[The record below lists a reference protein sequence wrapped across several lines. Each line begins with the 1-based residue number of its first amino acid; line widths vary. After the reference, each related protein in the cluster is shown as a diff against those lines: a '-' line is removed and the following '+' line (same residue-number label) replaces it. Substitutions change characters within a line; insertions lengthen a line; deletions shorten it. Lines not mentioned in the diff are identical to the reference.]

1 MLFHPEQS
9 RAELYVYLGP
19 DGEKLVSDRPVD
31 GYSLLGRRDT
41 AEGAGHILA
50 ERPQDPAS
58 MDDIRAHIRTASTRY
73 RIDPDLIE
81 AIIQVESSF
90 RDDAVSPAGATGLM
104 QLMPGTAKDL
114 EVSDRFNA
122 RDNIHGGTRYIRQL
136 MGRFN
141 NDLDLVIAAYFAGP
155 GAVEKA
161 GGIPPGSATRDY
173 VAKVLKVY
181 DKLAGEY

>member
-1 MLFHPEQS
+1 
-9 RAELYVYLGP
+9 
-19 DGEKLVSDRPVD
+19 
-31 GYSLLGRRDT
+31 
-41 AEGAGHILA
+41 
-50 ERPQDPAS
+50 
-58 MDDIRAHIRTASTRY
+58 MDDIRAHIRTASARY

-81 AIIQVESSF
+81 AIYQIESSF
-90 RDDAVSPAGATGLM
+90 RYNAVSPAGATGLS

-122 RDNIHGGTRYIRQL
+122 RDNIHRGTRYIRQL

-141 NDLDLVIAAYFAGP
+141 NELDLVIAAYFAGP
-155 GAVEKA
+155 GAVEKV

-173 VAKVLKVY
+173 VAKVLQVY